1 MEYPFKDLMP
11 LDEVLEREGYYKDWT
26 HLDPETFYSITQ
38 ISEMIKTK
46 GFGTDVR
53 LLISQLA
60 EHFGLSVAEVVR
72 ISNGLIARQSAVENR
87 QDAVEH
93 FNNQVIQEM
102 TDKDVISAP
111 EIIEARGGEARVAI
125 RINKIS
131 DATSQSA
138 LKLANSYTV
147 EEFGAV
153 GDGITDDSEAIQTA
167 FDTIPEH
174 SSLLFSNDTYLL
186 MSPVTYRRSNLH
198 VNFNNAKFL
207 WAGVDDL
214 ETTGRGAVEFEGA
227 LDSNRNFISN
237 VAPDPNG
244 TKLSLTGSTETIEV
258 DEYVGL
264 TIRGG
269 QGTPHNGKYDNYK
282 PSVGTL
288 AKVVEVG
295 ADYIIVDY
303 FCPFDYS
310 KVLYDGW
317 INKVQPVSN
326 ITIENLNIESTTSS
340 TLPTSWV
347 HMVKFSQVVN
357 FEIRNIYASKFKYK
371 GLRLSQCR
379 EGIIDS
385 CHFNDPTE
393 ISGGRGYGVQIA
405 NSNRIELRRVTGNR
419 LRHLIDFSTSHHCKV
434 YDSHA
439 TDSFN
444 RTFDCHGLSEH
455 DIEFI
460 DCDGDYIFSNGM
472 TEFPSVV
479 ENITILRG
487 TIRGISGGA
496 VHNLTCDSTTMTDL
510 FLYSDAIGDLKL
522 INNKIY
528 HKQRVTRNITNSS
541 RGGYFD
547 RGHTVEMTGNTLIFE
562 DLESNAVGW
571 IFRFFKTVSIKDNII
586 KSINTLGGEVKSGV
600 ITVVSPRYLY
610 FSNNHTENMMLRFN
624 GLSVEKITV
633 NNNTFSNNQVATQAG
648 GSSFIDVL
656 SPVEKTD
663 LPMTISWSG
672 NTFASVNP
680 TRWIRINERI
690 GNGDSVLLMLD
701 NVFSGSIIEA
711 INGGTLFDNIT
722 RVNRGNI
729 NLSTLTSKVVIFETL

>member
-1 MEYPFKDLMP
+1 MEYPFKDLLP

-26 HLDPETFYSITQ
+26 HLDPNTFYSIVQ
-38 ISEMIKTK
+38 ISKMIKTK
-46 GFGTDVR
+46 GFGSDVR
-53 LLISQLA
+53 LLIAQLA
-60 EHFGLSVAEVVR
+60 EHFGLSVVEVTG
-72 ISNGLIARQSAVENR
+72 IANSLIARQSAVENR
-87 QDAVEH
+87 QDAVEN

-111 EIIEARGGEARVAI
+111 EIIEARGGEDRVAI

-131 DATSQSA
+131 DVADQSA

-153 GDGITDDSEAIQTA
+153 GDGVTDDSEAIQRA

-174 SSLLFSNDTYLL
+174 SSLLFLSDTYLL

-198 VNFNNAKFL
+198 VNFNNANLL

-214 ETTGRGAVEFEGA
+214 ETTGRGAIEFEGV
-227 LDSNRNFISN
+227 LDSDRIFISN
-237 VAPDPNG
+237 VAPDPSG
-244 TKLSLTGSTETIEV
+244 TKLSITGSTENIKV

-269 QGTPHNGKYDNYK
+269 RGTTHNGTYDDYK

-288 AKVVEVG
+288 TKVVEVG

-310 KVLYDGW
+310 KILNDGW
-317 INKVQPVSN
+317 INKAQPISN
-326 ITIENLNIESTTSS
+326 ITIENLKIESTTSS
-340 TLPTSWV
+340 TLVTSWV
-347 HMVKFSQVVN
+347 HMVKFSQVIN
-357 FEIRNIYASKFKYK
+357 FEIRNISASKFKYK
-371 GLRLSQCR
+371 GLRLTQCR

-385 CHFNDPTE
+385 CYFNDPTE
-393 ISGGRGYGVQIA
+393 LSGGRGYGVQIA
-405 NSNRIELRRVTGNR
+405 NSNRIEVRRLTGNR

-434 YDSHA
+434 YNSYA

-487 TIRGISGGA
+487 AIRGISGGA

-510 FLYSDAIGDLKL
+510 FFYADAIGDIKL

-528 HKQRVTRNITNSS
+528 HNQRVARNITSSS

-562 DLESNAVGW
+562 DLEANAIGW
-571 IFRFFKTVSIKDNII
+571 VFRSFEAVTIKDNVI
-586 KSINTLGGEVKSGV
+586 KSINTLGEDVKSGL
-600 ITVVSPRYLY
+600 IAVVSPRYLY
-610 FSNNHTENMMLRFN
+610 FSNNHTENVMLRLS

-680 TRWIRINERI
+680 TRWIRVNSRI
-690 GNGDSVLLMLD
+690 GNGNSVLLILD

-711 INGGTLFDNIT
+711 INGGTLFDNVLIK
-722 RVNRGNI
+722 NRGNI
-729 NLSTLTSKVVIFETL
+729 NLSTLTSTVVIFETL